1 MLCASLL
8 TAAALL
14 LMLTSSTFS
23 TDIYVSS
30 STGSDAAA
38 GTDPA
43 HPWRTLGRVS
53 NVTLAPGDSVHLFP
67 GDVFEEP
74 LVLLA
79 AGWTC
84 PDHGMRGFFEGVRVN
99 ATHASVEGWVVDP
112 ALPMPAVGV
121 QISVDGVPCLQT
133 VANVP
138 RP

>member
-1 MLCASLL
+1 MSSGASLI
-8 TAAALL
+8 TAALL
-14 LMLTSSTFS
+14 TTIVAE
-23 TDIYVSS
+23 DIYVSS

-53 NVTLAPGDSVHLFP
+53 NLTLAPGDTVHLFP
-67 GDVFEEP
+67 GDVFDEP
-74 LVLLA
+74 LALLA

-84 PDHGMRGFFEGVRVN
+84 PDHSMLGLFEGVRVN
-99 ATHASVEGWVVDP
+99 ATHAFVNGWVVDP
-112 ALPMPAVGV
+112 ALPIPPVGV
-121 QISVDGVPCLQT
+121 QISVDGVPCVEV